1 MTEDESNE
9 TPIDKALNIGP
20 LVSVN
25 NNQAISSILAK
36 AEDNSAMEDFTFSR
50 ANIRE
55 VIENGT
61 DAISKLAVIADQSQH
76 PRAFEVLA
84 KLMDTVVDASGKL
97 MDLQKSIKDLDKSHE
112 MHGESS
118 SHVTNQLFVG
128 STSQLAEFLKNQ
140 RNA

>member
-76 PRAFEVLA
+76 PREIGRA
-84 KLMDTVVDASGKL
+84 
-97 MDLQKSIKDLDKSHE
+97 
-112 MHGESS
+112 
-118 SHVTNQLFVG
+118 HV
-128 STSQLAEFLKNQ
+128 
-140 RNA
+140 